1 MKQND
6 PYAGLGTY
14 EQITVDPYEGLG
26 DTEIRTP
33 VKKPRTD
40 AAKYAEIAT
49 GVLAPYATA
58 ALAGGVVGG
67 TVVPEL
73 GAIPGAAGAVLS
85 LGAVDLGTAL
95 YNLGG
100 SFFDAERVPLPS
112 ETIRNTY
119 ENIGIGS
126 RPETPNQQVFNDVL
140 EAGTGAFSQGKAAQN
155 LFKTGSQPVQNF
167 MREMGKN
174 IRGQTVAGAAAGA
187 APSVASNYFDVTN
200 PYALTALSLASGV
213 AGGKMATPKTKAIP
227 ASVLKEEADVFFKQ
241 MRDEGVNISPQAMTD
256 LGPFVRTKIK
266 DLPYDPDTDEVVNQ
280 ALKTLDIKAGKPISF
295 DMLDKARRKIRDLPY
310 SKSGSTS
317 VDSEERAVIAAIDDA
332 IDDYM
337 DGLTPAQTTSGDAD
351 VASALITKGRA
362 VRGRSYQTDTLET
375 AITRA
380 TDASSALDATKS
392 FPKALRDEFR
402 AIYKNKRVL
411 AKFDKPTQALIK
423 QVAEGTATQKVLMG
437 LGKLAPSARQLAAQL
452 PQYGLGYSGM
462 SMLDPTMAAIV
473 AGVQATGAGSRGI
486 ANQMTK
492 GQVNRAVANAGQ
504 PGAGV
509 KPSTRNTMAQTA
521 QQTVL
526 AQDRTNASVAIPAEM
541 QAEMNDWF
549 NRNPRGAA
557 DLAEYANFRR
567 ELDAKYGFA
576 LDIPYENDPGIKYFV
591 DQYNNP
597 KADVSLKIP
606 KVNKMRR

>member
-1 MKQND
+1 MKKDD
-6 PYAGLGTY
+6 PYAGLYVETDK
-14 EQITVDPYEGLG
+14 DPYAGLFVV
-26 DTEIRTP
+26 EEPKRTGL
-33 VKKPRTD
+33 D
-40 AAKYAEIAT
+40 LAGQYAGITT

-58 ALAGGVVGG
+58 AGAGALAGAPFAGI
-67 TVVPEL
+67 
-73 GAIPGAAGAVLS
+73 GAIPGAAGGVLS

-100 SFFDAERVPLPS
+100 SFFGAESIPLPS
-112 ETIRNTY
+112 QTIRDAY
-119 ENIGIGS
+119 KSVGIG
-126 RPETPNQQVFNDVL
+126 RDPETANQQVYNDVL
-140 EAGTGAFSQGKAAQN
+140 EAGTSAFSQGKAAQN

-174 IRGQTVAGAAAGA
+174 IRGQTVAGTAAGA

-200 PYALTALSLASGV
+200 PYALTGLSLASGV
-213 AGGKMATPKTKAIP
+213 AGGKFATPKTKVIP
-227 ASVLKEEADVFFKQ
+227 SSVLKEDADAFYKQ
-241 MRDEGVNISPQAMTD
+241 MRDEGIEVSPQAMTD
-256 LGPFVRTKIK
+256 LVPQVRTRISA
-266 DLPYDPDTDEVVNQ
+266 LPYDPDNDEIVNQ
-280 ALKTLDIKAGKPISF
+280 ALKMLDVKSGKPLSF
-295 DMLDKARRKIRDLPY
+295 DMLDKLRRKIRDLPY
-310 SKSGSTS
+310 NKSGGSS
-317 VDSEERAVIAAIDDA
+317 VDTDERAIIAAIDDA

-337 DGLTPAQTTSGDAD
+337 DGLTPAQVTSGDPA
-351 VASALITKGRA
+351 AAAEFLTKART
-362 VRGRSYQTDTLET
+362 VRGRSYQTDILET
-375 AITRA
+375 AVTRA

-392 FPKALRDEFR
+392 FPKALREEFR
-402 AIYKNKRVL
+402 NIYKNKRAL

-423 QVAEGTATQKVLMG
+423 QVAEGTVTQKVLMA
-437 LGKLAPSARQLAAQL
+437 LGKLAPSASQLRAQL

-462 SMLDPTMAAIV
+462 SMINPTVAAIMG
-473 AGVQATGAGSRGI
+473 GVQAAGAGSRGI

-492 GQVNRAVANAGQ
+492 GQVNRALANAGQ

-509 KPSTRNTMAQTA
+509 KPSTRNAMAQTA

-526 AQDRTNASVAIPAEM
+526 AQDRANESIAIPAEM

-557 DLAEYANFRR
+557 DIAEYANFRR